1 MPRYAAIDI
10 GTNTVLLC
18 VADHDGTRLHPVLG
32 RSIIARLGQG
42 LDASGTLRADAIARA
57 MEALGSHLAE
67 SRAAGALKTA
77 VVGTAALRE
86 ARNADRFVAEARR
99 RFDIDVQV
107 ISGDEEA
114 RLAFLAVARDRE
126 ERGDESPGSPV
137 VMDIGGGSTE
147 FIIGRGATV
156 ETLHTLPI
164 GSVRLTERFLA
175 RDPVRPEEGEAL
187 RTHIKKILAALPVP
201 SGEPLELTGVAGT
214 NTTLAAMKEK
224 IRAYDAAAIRRVRL
238 SVADLDEQIRTLEA
252 LDIAERRKLPGLD
265 PGRADV
271 ILAGAMIAREGLAR
285 FGVSAMAI
293 SDRGVRHGVIYRLAE
308 TGKP

>member
-10 GTNTVLLC
+10 GTNTVLLS
-18 VADHDGTRLHPVLG
+18 VADHDGRRLHPVIG

-42 LDASGTLRADAIARA
+42 LDASGTLRPEAIERA
-57 MEALGSHLAE
+57 IEALGSHLAE
-67 SRAAGALKTA
+67 ARAAGALKTA

-86 ARNADRFVAEARR
+86 ARNADRFLAEARR

-126 ERGDESPGSPV
+126 ERGDEGAGSPV

-156 ETLHTLPI
+156 EALHSLPI

-175 RDPVRPEEGEAL
+175 GDPVRPEEVEAL
-187 RTHIKKILAALPVP
+187 RAHVRETLAALPVP
-201 SGEPLELTGVAGT
+201 SGEDLELTGVAGT
-214 NTTLAAMKEK
+214 NTTLAAMKAK
-224 IRAYDAAAIRRVRL
+224 ILVYDAAALCRVRL
-238 SVADLDEQIRTLEA
+238 SVADLDEQIRTLLA
-252 LDIAERRKLPGLD
+252 LGIAERKKLPGLE

-285 FGVSAMAI
+285 FGVSTMAI
-293 SDRGVRHGVIYRLAE
+293 SDRGVRHGVIYGLAGE
-308 TGKP
+308 GSP